1 MKEIKIWQMILI
13 WGISIISSIFGIL
26 ILGEVAS
33 INQDVLMN
41 ISDIWIGFTLFLL
54 ILIITLIFGRVNIK
68 LIKERYSDFKNN
80 VNIKEIISLV
90 ATQLLLS
97 LGLSNLSTGIIAI
110 IDKDKVLNMINDTS
124 MLPTNNVEL
133 ILCFI
138 SIVILA
144 PVLEEITF
152 RKVLFIRLSRKLGFV
167 ISAVISSLIFGI
179 GHNSLGILGAIAFGI
194 GCCIL
199 YRKYNNI
206 AASITVHMV
215 NNLISGIIVIIV
227 YFTNTLPV
235 ETTIITNSDINMY
248 LITGSIE
255 TIIALIIFVRFI
267 LKNKHFISRKK
278 REKLLV

>member
-13 WGISIISSIFGIL
+13 WGVSIISSIFGIM
-26 ILGEVAS
+26 ILVEVAS

-110 IDKDKVLNMINDTS
+110 IDKDKFLNMINDTS

-179 GHNSLGILGAIAFGI
+179 GHGSLGILGAIAFGI

-248 LITGSIE
+248 LITGSIG

>member
-13 WGISIISSIFGIL
+13 WGVSIISSIFGIL

-215 NNLISGIIVIIV
+215 NNLIAGIIVIIA
-227 YFTNTLPV
+227 YFTNPLTL
-235 ETTIITNSDINMY
+235 ETIIITNSDINMY

>member
-215 NNLISGIIVIIV
+215 NNLIAGIIVIIA
-227 YFTNTLPV
+227 YFTNPLTL
-235 ETTIITNSDINMY
+235 ETIIITNSDINMY

>member
-13 WGISIISSIFGIL
+13 WGVSIISSIFGIM
-26 ILGEVAS
+26 ILVEVAS

-179 GHNSLGILGAIAFGI
+179 GHGSLGILGAIAFGI

>member
-13 WGISIISSIFGIL
+13 WGISIISSIFGIM
-26 ILGEVAS
+26 ILVEVAS

-248 LITGSIE
+248 LITGSIG

>member
-1 MKEIKIWQMILI
+1 
-13 WGISIISSIFGIL
+13 
-26 ILGEVAS
+26 
-33 INQDVLMN
+33 
-41 ISDIWIGFTLFLL
+41 
-54 ILIITLIFGRVNIK
+54 
-68 LIKERYSDFKNN
+68 
-80 VNIKEIISLV
+80 
-90 ATQLLLS
+90 
-97 LGLSNLSTGIIAI
+97 
-110 IDKDKVLNMINDTS
+110 

-179 GHNSLGILGAIAFGI
+179 GHGSLGILGAIAFGI

-215 NNLISGIIVIIV
+215 NNLIAGIIVIIA
-227 YFTNTLPV
+227 YFTNPLTL
-235 ETTIITNSDINMY
+235 ETIIITNSDINMY

>member
-13 WGISIISSIFGIL
+13 WGISIISSIFGIM

-215 NNLISGIIVIIV
+215 NNLIAGIIVIIA
-227 YFTNTLPV
+227 YFTNPLTL
-235 ETTIITNSDINMY
+235 ETIIITNSDINMY

>member
-13 WGISIISSIFGIL
+13 WGVSIISSIFGIM
-26 ILGEVAS
+26 ILVEVAS

-248 LITGSIE
+248 LITGSIG

>member
-13 WGISIISSIFGIL
+13 WGVSIISSIFGIM
-26 ILGEVAS
+26 ILVEVAS

>member
-110 IDKDKVLNMINDTS
+110 IDKDKFLNMINDTS

-248 LITGSIE
+248 LITGSIG

>member
-227 YFTNTLPV
+227 YFTNTLPF

-248 LITGSIE
+248 LITGSIG

>member
-13 WGISIISSIFGIL
+13 WGISIISSIFGIM
-26 ILGEVAS
+26 ILVEVAS

-215 NNLISGIIVIIV
+215 NNLIAGIIVIIA
-227 YFTNTLPV
+227 YFTNPLTL
-235 ETTIITNSDINMY
+235 ETIIITNSDINMY

>member
-13 WGISIISSIFGIL
+13 WGISIISSIFGIM
-26 ILGEVAS
+26 ILVEVAS

-41 ISDIWIGFTLFLL
+41 ISDIWIEFTLFLL

-179 GHNSLGILGAIAFGI
+179 GHGSLGILGAIAFGI

-215 NNLISGIIVIIV
+215 NNLISGIIVIIA
-227 YFTNTLPV
+227 YFTNPLTL
-235 ETTIITNSDINMY
+235 ETIIITNSDINMY

>member
-13 WGISIISSIFGIL
+13 WGVSIISSIFGIL

-68 LIKERYSDFKNN
+68 LIKERYSNFKNN

-179 GHNSLGILGAIAFGI
+179 GHGSLGILGAIAFGI

-215 NNLISGIIVIIV
+215 NNLIAGIIVIIA

-248 LITGSIE
+248 LITGSIG

>member
-179 GHNSLGILGAIAFGI
+179 GHGSLGILGAIAFGI

>member
-13 WGISIISSIFGIL
+13 WGVSIISSIFGIM

-215 NNLISGIIVIIV
+215 NNLIAGIIVIIA
-227 YFTNTLPV
+227 YFTNPLTL
-235 ETTIITNSDINMY
+235 ETIIITNSDINMY

>member
-13 WGISIISSIFGIL
+13 WGISIISSIFGIM

-110 IDKDKVLNMINDTS
+110 IDKDKFLNMINDTS

-215 NNLISGIIVIIV
+215 NNLIAGIIMIIA
-227 YFTNTLPV
+227 YFTNTLIV

-248 LITGSIE
+248 LITGSIG

>member
-13 WGISIISSIFGIL
+13 WGVSIISSIFGIM
-26 ILGEVAS
+26 ILVEVAS

-110 IDKDKVLNMINDTS
+110 IDKDKFLNMINDTS

-215 NNLISGIIVIIV
+215 NNLIAGIIVIIA
-227 YFTNTLPV
+227 YFTNPLTL
-235 ETTIITNSDINMY
+235 ETIIITNSDINMY

>member
-179 GHNSLGILGAIAFGI
+179 GHGSLGILGAIAFGI

-215 NNLISGIIVIIV
+215 NNLIAGIIMIIA
-227 YFTNTLPV
+227 YFTNTLIV

-248 LITGSIE
+248 LITGSIG

>member
-13 WGISIISSIFGIL
+13 WGVSIISSIFGIM

-215 NNLISGIIVIIV
+215 NNLIAGIIVIIA
-227 YFTNTLPV
+227 YFTNPLTL
-235 ETTIITNSDINMY
+235 ETIIITNSDINMY
-248 LITGSIE
+248 LITGSIG

>member
-13 WGISIISSIFGIL
+13 WGVSIISSIFGIM
-26 ILGEVAS
+26 ILVEVAS

-90 ATQLLLS
+90 ETQLLLS

-110 IDKDKVLNMINDTS
+110 IDKDKFLNMINDTS

-179 GHNSLGILGAIAFGI
+179 GHGSLGILGAIAFGI

-215 NNLISGIIVIIV
+215 NNLIAGIIVIIA
-227 YFTNTLPV
+227 YFTNPLTL
-235 ETTIITNSDINMY
+235 ETIIITNSDINMY

>member
-13 WGISIISSIFGIL
+13 WGISIISSIFGIM
-26 ILGEVAS
+26 ILVEVAS

-110 IDKDKVLNMINDTS
+110 IDKDKFLNMINDTS

-179 GHNSLGILGAIAFGI
+179 GHGSLGILGAIAFGI

-215 NNLISGIIVIIV
+215 NNLIAGIIVIIA
-227 YFTNTLPV
+227 YFTNPLTL
-235 ETTIITNSDINMY
+235 ETIIITNSDINMY

>member
-13 WGISIISSIFGIL
+13 WGISIISSIFGIM

-110 IDKDKVLNMINDTS
+110 IDKDKFLNMINDTS

-248 LITGSIE
+248 LITGSIG

>member
-179 GHNSLGILGAIAFGI
+179 GHDSLGILGAIAFGI

-215 NNLISGIIVIIV
+215 NNLIAGIIVIIA
-227 YFTNTLPV
+227 YFTNPLTL
-235 ETTIITNSDINMY
+235 ETIIITNSDINMY

>member
-110 IDKDKVLNMINDTS
+110 IDKDKFLNMINDTS

-215 NNLISGIIVIIV
+215 NNLIAGIIVIIA
-227 YFTNTLPV
+227 YFTNPLTL
-235 ETTIITNSDINMY
+235 ETIIITNSDINMY

>member
-13 WGISIISSIFGIL
+13 WGVSIISSIFGIM
-26 ILGEVAS
+26 ILVEVAS

-41 ISDIWIGFTLFLL
+41 ISDIWIEFTLFLL

-215 NNLISGIIVIIV
+215 NNLIAGIIVIIV

-248 LITGSIE
+248 LITGSIG

>member
-179 GHNSLGILGAIAFGI
+179 GHDSLGILGAIAFGI

-215 NNLISGIIVIIV
+215 NNLISGIVVIIV

>member
-179 GHNSLGILGAIAFGI
+179 GHGSLGILGAIAFGI

-248 LITGSIE
+248 LITGSIG

>member
-13 WGISIISSIFGIL
+13 WGVSIISSIFGIM
-26 ILGEVAS
+26 ILVEVAS

-41 ISDIWIGFTLFLL
+41 ISDIWIEFTLFLL

-179 GHNSLGILGAIAFGI
+179 GHGSLGILGAIAFGI

-215 NNLISGIIVIIV
+215 NNLIAGIIVIIA
-227 YFTNTLPV
+227 YFTNPLTL
-235 ETTIITNSDINMY
+235 ETIIITNSDINMY
-248 LITGSIE
+248 LITGSIG

>member
-179 GHNSLGILGAIAFGI
+179 GHKSLGILGAIAFGI

-248 LITGSIE
+248 LITGSIG

>member
-13 WGISIISSIFGIL
+13 WGISIISSIFGIM
-26 ILGEVAS
+26 ILVEVAS

-179 GHNSLGILGAIAFGI
+179 GHGSLGILGAIAFGI

-215 NNLISGIIVIIV
+215 NNLIAGIIVIIA
-227 YFTNTLPV
+227 YFTNPLTL
-235 ETTIITNSDINMY
+235 ETIIITNSDINMY

>member
-13 WGISIISSIFGIL
+13 WGVSIISSIFGIM
-26 ILGEVAS
+26 ILVEVAS

-54 ILIITLIFGRVNIK
+54 ILISTLIFGRVNRK

-110 IDKDKVLNMINDTS
+110 IDKDKVLNMI
-124 MLPTNNVEL
+124 PTNNVEL

-179 GHNSLGILGAIAFGI
+179 GHGSLGILGAIAFGI

-215 NNLISGIIVIIV
+215 NNLIAGIIVIIA
-227 YFTNTLPV
+227 YFTNPLTL
-235 ETTIITNSDINMY
+235 ETIIITNSDINMY

>member
-110 IDKDKVLNMINDTS
+110 IDKDKFLNMINDTS

-179 GHNSLGILGAIAFGI
+179 GHGSLGILGAIAFGI

-215 NNLISGIIVIIV
+215 NNLIAGIIVIIA
-227 YFTNTLPV
+227 YFTNPLTL
-235 ETTIITNSDINMY
+235 ETIIITNSDINMY
-248 LITGSIE
+248 LITGSIG

>member
-13 WGISIISSIFGIL
+13 WGVSIISSIFGIM
-26 ILGEVAS
+26 ILVEVAS

-110 IDKDKVLNMINDTS
+110 IDKDKFLNMINDTS

-179 GHNSLGILGAIAFGI
+179 GHGSLGILGAIAFGI

-215 NNLISGIIVIIV
+215 NNLIAGIIVIIA
-227 YFTNTLPV
+227 YFTNPLTL
-235 ETTIITNSDINMY
+235 ETIIITNSDINMY

>member
-13 WGISIISSIFGIL
+13 WGVSIISSIFGIM
-26 ILGEVAS
+26 ILVEVAS

-215 NNLISGIIVIIV
+215 NNLIAGIIVIIA
-227 YFTNTLPV
+227 YFTNPLTL
-235 ETTIITNSDINMY
+235 ETIIITNSDINMY

>member
-13 WGISIISSIFGIL
+13 WGVSIISSIFGIM
-26 ILGEVAS
+26 IFVEVAS

-215 NNLISGIIVIIV
+215 NNLIAGIIVIIA
-227 YFTNTLPV
+227 YFTNPLTL
-235 ETTIITNSDINMY
+235 ETIIITNSDINMY

>member
-110 IDKDKVLNMINDTS
+110 IDKDKFLNMINDTS

-179 GHNSLGILGAIAFGI
+179 GHDSLGILGAIAFGI

>member
-215 NNLISGIIVIIV
+215 YNLIAGIIVIIA
-227 YFTNTLPV
+227 YFNNPLTL
-235 ETTIITNSDINMY
+235 ETIIITNSDINMY